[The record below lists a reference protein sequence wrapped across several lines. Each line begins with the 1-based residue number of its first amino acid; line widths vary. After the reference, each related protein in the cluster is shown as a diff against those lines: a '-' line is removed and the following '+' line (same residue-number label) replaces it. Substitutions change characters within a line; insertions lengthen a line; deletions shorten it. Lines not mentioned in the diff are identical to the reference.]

1 MSTFGRCYDNKKMQL
16 ESQFHELTN
25 RFHHYPVL
33 FCSLFCISSM
43 FSFYLTYDFLY
54 TNTFLQLINDIRKYS
69 HNIFK
74 VFRES
79 EISFQSFHMCFTLIQ
94 VFKTVSHTSKK
105 CAHFIFYILFAFSIF
120 YILFFFN
127 QNYFNL
133 LIRRQTSAV
142 KS

>member
-1 MSTFGRCYDNKKMQL
+1 MKIYFCLSEKIEKIEKNVKKEEKLYILVSFCVWKSRCEKTGRTEKFSEFSSLATFGRCYDNKKMQL

-79 EISFQSFHMCFTLIQ
+79 EISF
-94 VFKTVSHTSKK
+94 
-105 CAHFIFYILFAFSIF
+105 
-120 YILFFFN
+120 
-127 QNYFNL
+127 
-133 LIRRQTSAV
+133 
-142 KS
+142 